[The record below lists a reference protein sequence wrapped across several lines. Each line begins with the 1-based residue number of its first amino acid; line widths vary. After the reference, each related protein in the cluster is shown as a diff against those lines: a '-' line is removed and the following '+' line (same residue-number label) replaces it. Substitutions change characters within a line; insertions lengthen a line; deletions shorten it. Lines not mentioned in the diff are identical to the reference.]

1 MRITSPA
8 DSPETRRA
16 ILTPGPSSVEGGPR
30 LALLTPPGTTAAF
43 STRPAPGVHLRF
55 AVSMEAGLR
64 TERIPERAISERP
77 QFVEWL
83 RESDGMRFEVW
94 IEEHRDEQVFA
105 YVHSMEPHEPYEPI
119 EAFRRRVEVP
129 PYDGPFDGGSDALN
143 RITRSVLSGF
153 DLTDENE
160 PITWADIE
168 YLESLYLAEVAQWDF
183 IFGSLLLRMR
193 REGLQE
199 HTAIVVT
206 GDHGEEFLEHGSLRH
221 CRTLYEEVLEV
232 PLLISYPARIPAG
245 RVKQPVPW
253 SALAR
258 TICDLAGAPPPPG
271 AQGPSLL
278 DVASGKA
285 HAGPIVS
292 STSLGRNVGDP
303 RLRAIESIRE
313 EDLKLIWWEGER
325 AASLFDLAS
334 DPAERHDLLGPWLGG
349 NPQGERDG
357 ATDPRLRRLLE
368 ELRAIRGSAGDLMT
382 ESVSGMDPEMR
393 EAFEAL
399 GYVR

>member
-1 MRITSPA
+1 ML
-8 DSPETRRA
+8 RRA
-16 ILTPGPSSVEGGPR
+16 
-30 LALLTPPGTTAAF
+30 
-43 STRPAPGVHLRF
+43 LRF
-55 AVSMEAGLR
+55 DRGFEAFVSMPYRSSKVVFTRLL
-64 TERIPERAISERP
+64 S
-77 QFVEWL
+77 WL
-83 RESDGMRFEVW
+83 
-94 IEEHRDEQVFA
+94 EEHRDEQVFA

-183 IFGSLLLRMR
+183 IFGSLLRRMS
-193 REGLQE
+193 REGLLE

-221 CRTLYEEVLEV
+221 CRTLYEEVLQV

-292 STSLGRNVGDP
+292 STSLGRTGGDP
-303 RLRAIESIRE
+303 RLRAIESIRQA
-313 EDLKLIWWEGER
+313 DLKPTWVEEAT
-325 AASLFDLAS
+325 AASPFDPAS
-334 DPAERHDLLGPWLGG
+334 DPAPRPHLPPARTPTPPPATAAPPTPTRRGPAGTG
-349 NPQGERDG
+349 
-357 ATDPRLRRLLE
+357 TDRSKLSARRMGTRWPST
-368 ELRAIRGSAGDLMT
+368 RACQPG
-382 ESVSGMDPEMR
+382 
-393 EAFEAL
+393 
-399 GYVR
+399 